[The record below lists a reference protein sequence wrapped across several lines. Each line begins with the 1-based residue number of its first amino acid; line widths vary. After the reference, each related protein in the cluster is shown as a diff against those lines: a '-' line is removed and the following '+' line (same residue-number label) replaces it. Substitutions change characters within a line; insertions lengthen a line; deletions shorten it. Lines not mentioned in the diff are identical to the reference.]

1 MRIQSRDSFQE
12 MSKDSDEEYI
22 SADESTNDDELLR
35 SEHSGASQ
43 GVTEPSDVQT
53 VNDTTHDATNAEEQ
67 QPEVVKV
74 LDNKYVS
81 DAESVKSGGVVELT
95 EEQRKVSTSSC
106 NMAYY
111 TNSVP
116 S

>member
-1 MRIQSRDSFQE
+1 MRNTSRDLFKE
-12 MSKDSDEEYI
+12 MSKDSDEEYV
-22 SADESTNDDELLR
+22 SADESTNDEKLLR
-35 SEHSGASQ
+35 CEHSSASQ

-53 VNDTTHDATNAEEQ
+53 VNETTNDATNAQEQ

-95 EEQRKVSTSSC
+95 EEQRKVSTSP
-106 NMAYY
+106 Y
-111 TNSVP
+111 TLLLYFCST